1 DQPRRPRTR
10 SAESADQPA
19 AHDPVPEGGRQ
30 RQPNSASAQDPGS
43 RQREAGSARAHDRG
57 WEQSGKD
64 EAPPWARPEDH
75 SSVARPGAATSA
87 GVAGSGDIPAKDD
100 DNLEKST
107 TVGQPVIESV
117 LGGKVIAI
125 DDEPRR

>member
-1 DQPRRPRTR
+1 PPAR
-10 SAESADQPA
+10 SRAQGPHRSGSPGAEPGAV
-19 AHDPVPEGGRQ
+19 PV
-30 RQPNSASAQDPGS
+30 
-43 RQREAGSARAHDRG
+43 ARA
-57 WEQSGKD
+57 
-64 EAPPWARPEDH
+64 
-75 SSVARPGAATSA
+75 
-87 GVAGSGDIPAKDD
+87 AGSGDIPARDD